1 MQTSLRLVISS
12 ESHALL
18 DLSNGQSRVETLWT
32 CPRAVENGVAAVQTH
47 AVVEGVLALGGAF
60 VTGVGDPAVG
70 LEKYGRSEVLLAV
83 PPV

>member
-1 MQTSLRLVISS
+1 
-12 ESHALL
+12 
-18 DLSNGQSRVETLWT
+18 
-32 CPRAVENGVAAVQTH
+32 VAAVQTH

-70 LEKYGRSEVLLAV
+70 LKKYSWSEVLLAV